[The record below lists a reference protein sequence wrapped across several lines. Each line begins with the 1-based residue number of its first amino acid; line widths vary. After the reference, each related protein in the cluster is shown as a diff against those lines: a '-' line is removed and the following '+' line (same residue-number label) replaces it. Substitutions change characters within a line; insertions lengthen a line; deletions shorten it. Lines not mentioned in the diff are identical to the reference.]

1 MVSILLSLLRKRG
14 IRCFHQNKVKLVKNM
29 DKLFKSLLLHIISHS
44 SSSMITKCQNEH
56 HAGLLG
62 DNSSQGTEGNENVSS
77 NGIKSIEANG
87 ETVLVEKV
95 DACSSTL
102 TPCSV
107 LSMYHVKAEV
117 DYPDHNLITSQGN
130 GVEGALGTELRAV
143 NLRKEIADD
152 LVDDL
157 DHIVLKERRRLL
169 LSRCCSLFDE
179 LHFFST
185 LGVLVENCR
194 R

>member
-1 MVSILLSLLRKRG
+1 
-14 IRCFHQNKVKLVKNM
+14 
-29 DKLFKSLLLHIISHS
+29 
-44 SSSMITKCQNEH
+44 MIAKCQNEH

-62 DNSSQGTEGNENVSS
+62 DNSSQGTEGDEYVSS
-77 NGIKSIEANG
+77 NGMRSIEANN
-87 ETVLVEKV
+87 ETVSVEKV
-95 DACSSTL
+95 DACSNIL

-107 LSMYHVKAEV
+107 LSMYHVKAEI
-117 DYPDHNLITSQGN
+117 DYVDHNLTTSRGN
-130 GVEGALGTELRAV
+130 GVEGALGTEVRAV
-143 NLRKEIADD
+143 NIRKEIADD
-152 LVDDL
+152 LEDDL

-185 LGVLVENCR
+185 LGVLVANCR